1 MSENQL
7 AAASAFKIAISN
19 KALDSHYAT
28 QFDSATGSVY
38 YIYLEAGGTS
48 VRYGTAAS
56 AKDADISYAKGAVST
71 AMWSTAEF
79 KTYLQTQGATG
90 SDASVGASASPFTL
104 ASPDVTTYAKANAT
118 ITAVQAAINKV
129 SSQRSALGALQNRL
143 EHTIANLDNV
153 AENTQAAESRIRDLD
168 MAAEMVEYSK
178 NNILAQAGQSM
189 LAQANQATQGVL
201 SLLQ

>member
-1 MSENQL
+1 M
-7 AAASAFKIAISN
+7 
-19 KALDSHYAT
+19 
-28 QFDSATGSVY
+28 
-38 YIYLEAGGTS
+38 
-48 VRYGTAAS
+48 
-56 AKDADISYAKGAVST
+56 
-71 AMWSTAEF
+71 
-79 KTYLQTQGATG
+79 
-90 SDASVGASASPFTL
+90 GASASPFTL